1 MTRAGRAFLTVVIKT
16 VMKGIQIRELLVSCH
31 LILKRDQTIIEVLE
45 PLRSARV
52 EKIKRPGAGSTGVK
66 MGIPPTNME
75 TGAGKVVEGD
85 TEPTAMLV
93 IKIGGVGIGEKAIPE
108 DLESYRLYVVKGKK
122 KKSRRN
128 GDNLIKSHL
137 QENFGI
143 YCLEQKSMEIG
154 PKKDW

>member
-52 EKIKRPGAGSTGVK
+52 EKIKRPVAVSIDVK
-66 MGIPPTNME
+66 MGMPLTNME
-75 TGAGKVVEGD
+75 TGAGKAVEGD

-108 DLESYRLYVVKGKK
+108 DLESYLPFVPKGKK
-122 KKSRRN
+122 KKLLSATLN
-128 GDNLIKSHL
+128 VKAVT
-137 QENFGI
+137 QEKVPFV
-143 YCLEQKSMEIG
+143 
-154 PKKDW
+154 